1 MAGPGYLS
9 DAAAMTQ
16 AINAFEQCAA
26 DAKQAMANLENELTS
41 TLAQYK
47 GNQATAFWQLHTEVQ
62 QQMSTANQEID
73 VMSTLVNQSFRN
85 YNTGDT
91 NAADSMRAVANSAS
105 STSGIL
111 SRLSGI

>member
-9 DAAAMTQ
+9 NAAAMTQ

-26 DAKQAMANLENELTS
+26 EAKQAMVNLENELTS
-41 TLAQYK
+41 TLAQYQ
-47 GNQATAFWQLHTEVQ
+47 GNQATAFWQLHTEIQ
-62 QQMSTANQEID
+62 QQMNTANQEID
-73 VMSTLVNQSFRN
+73 VMSTLVNQSYRN

-105 STSGIL
+105 PTSAVLG
-111 SRLSGI
+111 RLSGI

>member
-26 DAKQAMANLENELTS
+26 DAKQAMANLESELTS

-47 GNQATAFWQLHTEVQ
+47 GNQATAFWQLHTEIQ
-62 QQMSTANQEID
+62 QQMTTANQEID
-73 VMSTLVNQSFRN
+73 TMSALVNQSYRN
-85 YNTGDT
+85 YSSGDT
-91 NAADSMRAVANSAS
+91 NAADSIRTVASNAS
-105 STSGIL
+105 STSSVL

>member
-16 AINAFEQCAA
+16 AINAFDQCAA
-26 DAKQAMANLENELTS
+26 DAKQAMVNLENELTS

-47 GNQATAFWQLHTEVQ
+47 GNQATAFWQLHTEIQ
-62 QQMSTANQEID
+62 QQMNTANTEID
-73 VMSTLVNQSFRN
+73 TMSNLVNQSFRN

-91 NAADSMRAVANSAS
+91 NAADSMRTVANSAS
-105 STSGIL
+105 STSSVL